1 MHPITSLAA
10 MSVISL
16 LCLTAAGTPA
26 LPAEPPPETMRPAA
40 ANPVPDVR
48 TRRGYVDG
56 RFGQIH
62 YRIAEPRTPQG
73 KRALIAFHLSP
84 YSGAIYDTILPVL
97 GRDRIAVA
105 PDTPGFG
112 LSDPPGSRPTIAD
125 YAAAMGD
132 LMDGLGITE
141 ADLLGYHTGSEIA
154 VELALQRPRAVHRL
168 VMIAAPLFTEAELP
182 QRRALYGPKPFD
194 AGGAQIAAW
203 FKSSMQWSMPGRTP
217 DMLASVFGDRLRHP
231 DIAWWGHAAVY
242 DYPLAERLPR
252 VVAPILLL
260 CPDDDLKPFT
270 PRARPLLN
278 AGSVYRELP
287 GWSHGF
293 LDLKTEETATMLRA
307 FYDAR

>member
-1 MHPITSLAA
+1 MFAVP
-10 MSVISL
+10 L
-16 LCLTAAGTPA
+16 LRLTASLIAAGAPVV
-26 LPAEPPPETMRPAA
+26 AEAASQVAPPTLDSPM
-40 ANPVPDVR
+40 PDVLS
-48 TRRGYVDG
+48 RRGYVDG

-62 YRIAEPRTPQG
+62 YRVAQPRTPRG

-97 GRDRIAVA
+97 GRDRVAVA

-112 LSDPPGSRPTIAD
+112 LSDPPRSRPTIAD

-132 LMDGLGITE
+132 LIDRLGVTDV
-141 ADLLGYHTGSEIA
+141 DLLGYHTGSEIA
-154 VELALQRPRAVHRL
+154 VELALQRPRTVHRI
-168 VMIAAPLFTEAELP
+168 VMIAAPLFREAELP
-182 QRRALYGPKPFD
+182 ERRALYGAKPFD
-194 AGGAQIAAW
+194 ADGTQIAAW

-231 DIAWWGHAAVY
+231 DISWWGHAAVY

-252 VVAPILLL
+252 VTAPILLL

-278 AGSVYRELP
+278 ARSVYRDLP

-293 LDLKTEETATMLRA
+293 LDVKTEEAARMFRA
-307 FYDAR
+307 FFDAE